1 MPLRRAIPTVA
12 PFPTGRLPRLLL
24 LLGGLLGLAAPAGA
38 ATLTVNSL
46 TDTIGGPDCT
56 LRDAITA
63 ANTDAVAGGCA
74 AGGGADLIVF
84 DPALTAGDETI
95 TLSTIGN
102 SLAGPAAFGITSV
115 ITIQGP
121 TGTHGLTLDASGAV
135 MRHFNVAATGSLT
148 LEYLTLTGGRA
159 QGWPGGSGRSEFPSG
174 GGGAAGLGGAI
185 FNQGAVQVRYST
197 LSGNTAQGG
206 AGGDTTSGGGTTAA
220 GGGGGGGLGGNGGNS
235 SISSGISSGGGGGGL
250 TGNGQPGASVD
261 AGGAGGLG
269 GSGGVAGGAGALGAG
284 GAAPGA
290 GGGGGGPA
298 SGQ

>member
-1 MPLRRAIPTVA
+1 MCI
-12 PFPTGRLPRLLL
+12 
-24 LLGGLLGLAAPAGA
+24 
-38 ATLTVNSL
+38 
-46 TDTIGGPDCT
+46 
-56 LRDAITA
+56 RDS
-63 ANTDAVAGGCA
+63 ANTDAVARGCA
-74 AGGGADLIVF
+74 AGSGADLIVF
-84 DPALTAGDETI
+84 DPALTAGGDATI

-185 FNQGAVQVRYST
+185 FNQGVVQLRHST

-206 AGGDTTSGGGTTAA
+206 AGGDKPQ
-220 GGGGGGGLGGNGGNS
+220 GLS
-235 SISSGISSGGGGGGL
+235 LIHI
-250 TGNGQPGASVD
+250 
-261 AGGAGGLG
+261 
-269 GSGGVAGGAGALGAG
+269 
-284 GAAPGA
+284 
-290 GGGGGGPA
+290 
-298 SGQ
+298 